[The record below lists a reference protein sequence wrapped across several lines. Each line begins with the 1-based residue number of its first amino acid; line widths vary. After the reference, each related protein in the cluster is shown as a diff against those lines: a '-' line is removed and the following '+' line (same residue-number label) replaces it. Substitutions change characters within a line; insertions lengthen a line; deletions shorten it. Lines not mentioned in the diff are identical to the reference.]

1 MHTLVSTAHFCLYNH
16 MGQQNAYVEA
26 LRWHIDHGYDDLL
39 ALEAVDASTLN
50 PAIKKLQDMP
60 EPASATQTGTRPPA
74 MNAASGGT
82 SAAAPPLSASLS
94 NADLIAEATALA
106 AKAENLDDLKT
117 AIVDFDGLSV
127 KKTATQMV
135 FADGNPD
142 AKVMLVGEAP
152 GADEDRMGKPF
163 VGVSGQLLDHM
174 LGFIGIDRASDNPEN
189 SIYISNILNWRP
201 PGNRTPTPE
210 EMSICL
216 PFIEKHIQLVKP
228 DILLL
233 TGGVAAK
240 TLLGSTDSISRLRGK
255 WHDYTPQTHEAQ
267 NDVKTDIKALATY
280 HPSYLLRTPAQKKLV
295 WNDLLRVKQALK
307 SD

>member
-1 MHTLVSTAHFCLYNH
+1 

-26 LRWHIDHGYDDLL
+26 LRWHINHGYDDLL

-60 EPASATQTGTRPPA
+60 EPAPATAQADARAPA
-74 MNAASGGT
+74 MNATSGGAT
-82 SAAAPPLSASLS
+82 ATPALSASLS

-106 AKAENLDDLKT
+106 AKAETLDDLKT
-117 AIVDFDGLSV
+117 AIADFDGLSV

-240 TLLGSTDSISRLRGK
+240 TLLSSTDSISRLRGK
-255 WHDYTPQTHEAQ
+255 WHDYTPQTHETQ